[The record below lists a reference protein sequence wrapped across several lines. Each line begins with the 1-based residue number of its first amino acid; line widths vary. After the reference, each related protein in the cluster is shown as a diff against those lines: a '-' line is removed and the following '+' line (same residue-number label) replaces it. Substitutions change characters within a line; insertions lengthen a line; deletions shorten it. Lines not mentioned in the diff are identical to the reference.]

1 MPVGDVMEV
10 TPIQMEVILMSP
22 RRLWKLCL
30 MMSLVL
36 VLAACAKRN
45 SAPPPPTEEAGRVA
59 PSLAEEE
66 KVLPAAEPEAVG
78 RLESAARSVA
88 ERFAPAIERPAEL
101 AAPDAV
107 AVEDAPSD
115 AAYTGADRPAPTPAA
130 PSDGE
135 AQEAASQAPEI
146 EELPSLQAG
155 QSDDNHRF
163 SAFRDFLADYQPEHA
178 GLVRDRT
185 IVTVRRA
192 DGSPVHGAVIA
203 LDPETPGRE
212 VVLRT
217 GSDGHAYL
225 YAGLYDVQTP
235 IRARV
240 QCPQGRQAAEETQS
254 QTVTLTGEETAVE
267 LRCARPQAV
276 TLDVV
281 FLHDVTGSMSDEMA
295 QLRLTTEG
303 VMAKLAE
310 AYGQSPAMIRVGG
323 VLYRDRGDDFV
334 TRRIDFAS
342 PDGFIDH
349 FRQYGANG
357 GGDTPESVN
366 AGLDEA
372 LRMDWRADAVK
383 VVILIGDAAPHGYWD
398 DPWDRYLDLIQR
410 GVQQGV
416 RLHAISASGMDDR
429 GEVAWREMAAFSGG
443 KYVFL
448 TYESDAES
456 QPGSETRRHVEDGY
470 NVSDLGS
477 IIFSLLKQEI
487 ETQLSLQ

>member
-1 MPVGDVMEV
+1 M
-10 TPIQMEVILMSP
+10 
-22 RRLWKLCL
+22 CL
-30 MMSLVL
+30 VMSLVL
-36 VLAACAKRN
+36 VLAACAKLN
-45 SAPPPPTEEAGRVA
+45 PAPPPPTEEAGRGG
-59 PSLAEEE
+59 PPLAEEE
-66 KVLPAAEPEAVG
+66 KVLPAAEPEGMG

-88 ERFAPAIERPAEL
+88 ERFGPAIERPAEL
-101 AAPDAV
+101 AEPDAV
-107 AVEDAPSD
+107 AVKDAPSD
-115 AAYTGADRPAPTPAA
+115 AAYTGSDRPVPTPA
-130 PSDGE
+130 SGDDK
-135 AQEAASQAPEI
+135 AQETASQEPEI
-146 EELPSLQAG
+146 QELTSLQAG

-163 SAFRDFLADYQPEHA
+163 SAFQTFITEYQPEHA

-185 IVTVRRA
+185 VLTVRRA

-217 GSDGHAYL
+217 GSDGSAYL

-240 QCPQGRQAAEETQS
+240 QCPQGPQAGEAAEA
-254 QTVTLTGEETAVE
+254 QTVTLTGEEAAVE
-267 LRCARPQAV
+267 LRCARPRAV

-303 VMAKLAE
+303 VMAKLGE

-372 LRMDWRADAVK
+372 LRMDWRADAIK

-398 DPWDRYLDLIQR
+398 DPWDRYLDLIQ
-410 GVQQGV
+410 GAVQQGV

-448 TYESDAES
+448 TYESEAES

-487 ETQLSLQ
+487 ETQLTLQ